1 MPTLTLFKKYL
12 FILRNH
18 MNGMMNKP
26 KFQQFFT
33 EKRQALEQ
41 ARNAKIRRIQ
51 QDFTRIVKREREYTE
66 KLIEE
71 IMPVK
76 ISWNEEAIKK
86 FKEILPIKIEPVVKD
101 VETDDEGDV

>member
-1 MPTLTLFKKYL
+1 
-12 FILRNH
+12 

-33 EKRQALEQ
+33 EKKQTFEQ
-41 ARNAKIRRIQ
+41 ARSAKIRRIQ
-51 QDFTRIVKREREYTE
+51 QDITRIVKREREYTE

-76 ISWNEEAIKK
+76 ISWNEEALKK
-86 FKEILPIKIEPVVKD
+86 FKEIMPIKIEPVVKP
-101 VETDDEGDV
+101 EDDEGDESENEN